1 MPFSILLTE
10 ASFNSSDDVPYCNS
24 YFGSNMVFYLKEKV
38 TITSNRQDRTTPAT
52 LYLGY

>member
-10 ASFNSSDDVPYCNS
+10 ASYTPTDDFPYYNS
-24 YFGSNMVFYLKEKV
+24 YFGSNMVKYLKEKV
-38 TITSNRQDRTTPAT
+38 TITSNRQGQTTPAT